1 MDDEGSEVPKQDDFQ
16 DDSNAKEKMQS
27 VIEYN
32 DVSRKIRL
40 TSNKNF
46 RSKRNRLLMKLKL
59 FDVVQKKC
67 VSS

>member
-16 DDSNAKEKMQS
+16 DDSNAKAKMQS

-40 TSNKNF
+40 ISNKNF

-59 FDVVQKKC
+59 FDVIQKN
-67 VSS
+67 V